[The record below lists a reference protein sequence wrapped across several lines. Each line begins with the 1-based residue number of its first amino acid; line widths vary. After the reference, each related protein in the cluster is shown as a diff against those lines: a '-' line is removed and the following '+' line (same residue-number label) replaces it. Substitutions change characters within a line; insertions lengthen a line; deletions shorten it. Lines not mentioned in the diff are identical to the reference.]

1 MNRFEIHLKM
11 REKKEVAEKTKIA
24 GKFLKA

>member
-11 REKKEVAEKTKIA
+11 TEKKADAEKTKIA